1 METKAGLAEA
11 IYLSKYPLPMCSSP
25 PAKARLD
32 PFIRTTFVA
41 QITLCPIGKAF
52 LIYLQAFY
60 KRTLLLPGAILAII
74 IRDLF
79 SFSYSYSCP
88 RWSLSSSALPG
99 PIYGP
104 EDDGSALAADHPYDA
119 IVHKP

>member
-41 QITLCPIGKAF
+41 QMSNRKSVPYLPSSILQTDLASSGCYPSNHHKGSIQFLIQLLMLVPNPPFITLNSVHCALYRIQESLNEDFEG
-52 LIYLQAFY
+52 
-60 KRTLLLPGAILAII
+60 
-74 IRDLF
+74 DLM
-79 SFSYSYSCP
+79 
-88 RWSLSSSALPG
+88 
-99 PIYGP
+99 
-104 EDDGSALAADHPYDA
+104 
-119 IVHKP
+119 KN